1 LLNGGFFASPVLRDR
16 LVDMITRWYRRD
28 DRDAWS
34 PELLDN
40 DRLDLAVARGA
51 AYYGMV
57 RRGEGVRIAANL
69 ARSYYIGVEA
79 DRPTAVC
86 LIPGSAEPGEDVEVP
101 DRSFQ
106 LRVSEPVEFPLY
118 VSSTRLT
125 DEPGALVDIDREQM
139 FPLPPI
145 RTVLRTQRRRETGVI
160 SVRLHARLTDIGTIE
175 LWCSAPDRHRVWR
188 LQFDIRSATQTDIA
202 AHQSAAEAEGVV
214 DEQTW
219 RPCHELVTAVFG
231 PGGDRRPEE
240 LMKRL
245 SQVLES
251 PKNQWPAALLRRI
264 WESLME
270 LEAGR
275 RRSAEHE
282 ARWIN
287 LLGFSLRPGYGFA
300 VDDWRVAETWRTVQ
314 GRVRHASP
322 AVRNESMVL
331 WRRIAGGLSRGQ
343 QQALADPLFAS
354 IRNLHLRHVA
364 GKTRGDDA
372 ALRPNELNESLR
384 LLGSLELLD
393 VPRKI
398 ELGDMLADLL
408 AKSKLDS
415 SRGPLV
421 WTLGRLGE
429 RVPVYGPLN
438 TVVPRDVAERW
449 LTAMLRRA
457 ADHAAGPLAVM
468 QIARRTDDR
477 YRDLSSKQREHVVRW
492 LQDAEAAPHL
502 IELVR
507 DGGRLDAE
515 EQGQVFGES
524 LPKGLRIE

>member
-1 LLNGGFFASPVLRDR
+1 
-16 LVDMITRWYRRD
+16 
-28 DRDAWS
+28 
-34 PELLDN
+34 
-40 DRLDLAVARGA
+40 
-51 AYYGMV
+51 
-57 RRGEGVRIAANL
+57 
-69 ARSYYIGVEA
+69 
-79 DRPTAVC
+79 
-86 LIPGSAEPGEDVEVP
+86 
-101 DRSFQ
+101 
-106 LRVSEPVEFPLY
+106 
-118 VSSTRLT
+118 
-125 DEPGALVDIDREQM
+125 
-139 FPLPPI
+139 
-145 RTVLRTQRRRETGVI
+145 
-160 SVRLHARLTDIGTIE
+160 LHARLTDIGTIE

-219 RPCHELVTAVFG
+219 RPCHERVTAVFG
-231 PGGDRRPEE
+231 PGSDLRPEE

-245 SQVLES
+245 SQALES

-264 WESLME
+264 WESLIE

-314 GRVRHASP
+314 GRIRHASP

-343 QQALADPLFAS
+343 QQALADPLLAS
-354 IRNLHLRHVA
+354 IRNLHHRHVA

-449 LTAMLRRA
+449 LTALLRRA

-477 YRDLSSKQREHVVRW
+477 YRDVSSKQREHVVRW

-524 LPKGLRIE
+524 LPKGLRID